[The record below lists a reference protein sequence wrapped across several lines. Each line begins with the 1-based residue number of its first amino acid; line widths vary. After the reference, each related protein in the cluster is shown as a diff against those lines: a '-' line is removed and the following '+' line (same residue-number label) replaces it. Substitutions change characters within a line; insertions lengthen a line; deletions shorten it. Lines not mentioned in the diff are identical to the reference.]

1 MVTEPISDH
10 LIGLIE
16 SVGLQCDVNVVL
28 KRRENSFIKT
38 KILTVSP
45 CLVIVV
51 VFCLSCVVLGSITS
65 RWSGNKAAF
74 LSPNKGK
81 PRERRKSSLLWSQ
94 SRFLTIL

>member
-45 CLVIVV
+45 CLV
-51 VFCLSCVVLGSITS
+51 
-65 RWSGNKAAF
+65 R
-74 LSPNKGK
+74 
-81 PRERRKSSLLWSQ
+81 
-94 SRFLTIL
+94 